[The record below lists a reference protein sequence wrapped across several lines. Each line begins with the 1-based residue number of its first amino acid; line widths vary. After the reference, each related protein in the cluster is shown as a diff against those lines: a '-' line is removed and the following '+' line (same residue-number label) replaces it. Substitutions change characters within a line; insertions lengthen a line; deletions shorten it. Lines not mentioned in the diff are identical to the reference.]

1 MRDVPVVR
9 QQIPALTLRSLAGET
24 VSVWDFKQKRNRLIA
39 LVSGNSPG
47 TRRFVRDIAAHAAE
61 WREREAVALIVFPEA
76 PPADLLGALPAEV
89 IAGVDASG
97 RSLGRYLGED
107 AFGPAG
113 LERQGVFVA
122 DRYGEIYARWI
133 IAKDG
138 DFPGIPAI
146 VKALEQIEIACEECQ
161 PTHWPLEG

>member
-1 MRDVPVVR
+1 MKEVPVVR

-24 VSVWDFKQKRNRLIA
+24 VSVWDFKQKRNRVIV

-47 TRRFVRDIAAHAAE
+47 TRRFVRDIVAHAAG
-61 WREREAVALIVFPEA
+61 WKERETVALIVFPEA
-76 PPADLLGALPAEV
+76 PPPDLLGALPAEV

-97 RSLGRYLGED
+97 RSLERYLGED
-107 AFGPAG
+107 VFGPAG

-161 PTHWPLEG
+161 PTQWPLEG